1 LVLMRLRCTQPGC
14 GADGSARIGKS
25 RCASTAAPAASG
37 LLFSSRRGGRSFA
50 AWGDILKNIRSERFP
65 ERIESSRARLRNR
78 KIANSTRQTIL
89 ALLCASLAALVFQPR
104 SASASQA
111 PAFNLYFSGTEN
123 LVLDRLDLDPTTHR
137 VADLSDAQCAVFDDA
152 LPAPGPA
159 LDALKARVA
168 AGIGVV
174 IITGPNTDP
183 AALAAL
189 TGGAITQ
196 TGTVEVAAGAKHAQ
210 EIEKYAAIIEYVGPA
225 ANPLAANVSWKSAVR
240 VHERSLLRVGRAATV
255 LVATSG
261 KDPVRAHTPVLVELK
276 SGAGTIYVLNV
287 WLRQGDQRARIASY
301 RLLLGGIAGA
311 QNYDFQRWA
320 YFNWLLYD
328 LSRAAAGVAAAPY
341 GSWIGSPVP
350 DSAQIIWLGAIFS
363 AMFGGFVLCY
373 IAVRR
378 YSLRHPEQLEQ
389 FYLPRKPAA
398 PRPASLGAAATRAVS
413 AAEPAPSRGD
423 PRWEKVGFHRPL
435 SGFFYN
441 YLLAL
446 MVMIP
451 FNFIVTFYIERNF
464 VNPFLEARGAW
475 AAVTQF
481 MLFFFTLLDLGT
493 GQAMVKYFAEYRV
506 KEPGRAITYAQFFIW
521 FHALAGMFQI
531 TALGLVAAIW
541 MPHTAMAFLTWFVI
555 LHTLIQFPGFIAIF
569 SNLFRAL
576 QRFDYAQ
583 LLIVLTYVLNPFVQ
597 LSCGVY
603 GRHWGLMHPVFG
615 EGMGVIFGFAIGGVI
630 ANLMMGA
637 FCAVFYDKMGFRL
650 ATIFLAHFDR
660 DTVRKSFIYGIK
672 LTGGQVLGA
681 TSWALVPVIMGILLP
696 NFLELNEIWI
706 LTYSLT
712 FAYLETGAYIFTTLM
727 PSISESYSQ
736 SMMFLTRR
744 YLDQGLRWGLIIT
757 SMLGGAFVAFSN
769 IFVYGLLPPQFVRA
783 AGVMML
789 MHVFRTFDFTTR
801 MPDQVFQGVGR
812 TGLFTLTSL
821 VENGGRIILS
831 WYLIKWYGF
840 NGVFYAFIISS
851 LLKSAVAWPMMGYL
865 IAWPSISVWQTLIN
879 PIIAAFGNYYVLHE
893 FALAV
898 WRGPGHAGNA
908 WIVVLLCLFGSLPVY
923 MFISGLLGW
932 DRAALREFR
941 DAAELVPP
949 PFGAIARMAHRMVEI
964 GSMLSPLHNRFPGNM
979 VEEASAQAN
988 ALTAMKAEMH

>member
-1 LVLMRLRCTQPGC
+1 M
-14 GADGSARIGKS
+14 K
-25 RCASTAAPAASG
+25 
-37 LLFSSRRGGRSFA
+37 
-50 AWGDILKNIRSERFP
+50 KHRSERIP
-65 ERIESSRARLRNR
+65 ARAGSPRPHHRARASSARAIILGSFC
-78 KIANSTRQTIL
+78 AIL
-89 ALLCASLAALVFQPR
+89 AAAVFLPACASAA
-104 SASASQA
+104 QA

-123 LVLDRLDLDPTTHR
+123 LVLERLNLDPATHR

-152 LPAPGPA
+152 LPAAGPA

-168 AGIGVV
+168 AGMGVV

-189 TGGAITQ
+189 SGGAITQ
-196 TGTVEVAAGAKHAQ
+196 TGTVDVAAGAKHAL
-210 EIEKYAAIIEYVGPA
+210 EIEKYAAIIEYTGPA
-225 ANPLAANVSWKSAVR
+225 SNPLAANVSWKSAVR
-240 VHERSLLRVGRAATV
+240 VHERSLLTVSKAAAV

-261 KDPVRAHTPVLVELK
+261 KDPVRAHTPVLIELK
-276 SGAGTIYVLNV
+276 AGGGTIYVLNV

-301 RLLLGGIAGA
+301 RALLSGIAGA

-328 LSRAAAGVAAAPY
+328 LSRSAAQVAAAQY

-350 DSAQIIWLGAIFS
+350 DSRQIVWLGAIFS
-363 AMFGGFVLCY
+363 AMFAGFVLCY
-373 IAVRR
+373 VAVRR

-389 FYLPRKPAA
+389 FYLPRRSAA
-398 PRPASLGAAATRAVS
+398 PRPASLGAAA
-413 AAEPAPSRGD
+413 AAALPATAPEPAPSRGD

-446 MVMIP
+446 IVMIP

-506 KEPGRAITYAQFFIW
+506 KEPGRAISYAQFFIW

-531 TALGLVAAIW
+531 TALGLVAALW

-615 EGMGVIFGFAIGGVI
+615 EGMGVIFGFAFGGVI
-630 ANLMMGA
+630 ANLLMGA

-660 DTVRKSFIYGIK
+660 DTVRKSFLYGIK
-672 LTGGQVLGA
+672 LTGGQVLAA

-706 LTYSLT
+706 LTYALT

-736 SMMFLTRR
+736 SMMRLTRR
-744 YLDQGLRWGLIIT
+744 YLDQGLRWGLIVT
-757 SMLGGAFVAFSN
+757 SMLGGAFVAFSD
-769 IFVYGLLPPQFVRA
+769 IFVNGLLPPQFVRA

-789 MHVFRTFDFTTR
+789 MHVWRTLDFTTR

-812 TGLFTLTSL
+812 TGLFTLTAL

-840 NGVFYAFIISS
+840 NGVFYAFIASS

-865 IAWPSISVWQTLIN
+865 IAWPSISLWQTLIN
-879 PIIAAFGNYYVLHE
+879 PILAAFGNYYVLHE

-898 WRGPGHAGNA
+898 WRGPGHAASA
-908 WIVVLLCLFGSLPVY
+908 WLVVLLCLFGSLPVY

-932 DRAALREFR
+932 DSAALLEFR

-949 PFGAIARMAHRMVEI
+949 PFGAIARMAHRIVEI
-964 GSMLSPLHNRFPGNM
+964 GSTLSPLHNRFPGNL
-979 VEEASAQAN
+979 VEEASAQADE
-988 ALTAMKAEMH
+988 LTAMKAEMH

>member
-1 LVLMRLRCTQPGC
+1 M
-14 GADGSARIGKS
+14 K
-25 RCASTAAPAASG
+25 
-37 LLFSSRRGGRSFA
+37 SSRRKRAVCIWPA
-50 AWGDILKNIRSERFP
+50 ARPAHRV
-65 ERIESSRARLRNR
+65 RAPRNLTSV
-78 KIANSTRQTIL
+78 IVP
-89 ALLCASLAALVFQPR
+89 ALITALTLAATFLPAAAQAAQPR
-104 SASASQA
+104 
-111 PAFNLYFSGTEN
+111 PFNLYFSGSEN
-123 LVLDRLDLDPTTHR
+123 LVLDRLDLDPSTHR
-137 VADLSDAQCAVFDDA
+137 VTDLSAAQSAVFDDA

-168 AGIGVV
+168 AGMGVV
-174 IITGPNTDP
+174 VITGPNTNP
-183 AALAAL
+183 ASLSAL
-189 TGGAITQ
+189 TGAAVTQ
-196 TGTVEVAAGAKHAQ
+196 TGSVDVPAGPRHAL
-210 EIEKYAAIIEYVGPA
+210 EIEKYAAIIEYTGPGS
-225 ANPLAANVSWKSAVR
+225 NPLAVNVSWKSAVR
-240 VHERSLLRVGRAATV
+240 VHERSLLKTTSAVTV

-261 KDPVRAHTPVLVELK
+261 KDPVQPHTPVLLEMK
-276 SGAGTIYVLNV
+276 AGAGTIYILNV
-287 WLRQGDQRARIASY
+287 WLRQGDQSARIASY
-301 RLLLGGIAGA
+301 RALLSGIAGA

-328 LSRAAAGVAAAPY
+328 LSRSAAGVAATPY

-350 DSAQIIWLGAIFS
+350 DARQIIWLGAIFS
-363 AMFGGFVLCY
+363 AMFGAFVFCY

-378 YSLRHPEQLEQ
+378 YSLRHPEQLEH
-389 FYLPRKPAA
+389 FYRSARTHG
-398 PRPASLGAAATRAVS
+398 PRPASLGAAAAATAAVEEI
-413 AAEPAPSRGD
+413 APVPSRGD
-423 PRWEKVGFHRPL
+423 PRWELVGFHRPL

-446 MVMIP
+446 TVMIP
-451 FNFIVTFYIERNF
+451 FNFVVTFYIERNF

-481 MLFFFTLLDLGT
+481 MTFFFTLLDLGT

-506 KEPGRAITYAQFFIW
+506 KQPGRAITYAQFFIW

-531 TALGLVAAIW
+531 TALGLIAALW

-569 SNLFRAL
+569 FNLFRAL

-603 GRHWGLMHPVFG
+603 MRHWGLMHPVFG
-615 EGMGVIFGFAIGGVI
+615 EGMGVVFGFAIGGVL
-630 ANLMMGA
+630 ANLLMGA

-650 ATIFLAHFDR
+650 VTIFLAHFDR
-660 DTVRKSFIYGIK
+660 DTVRRSLLYGIK
-672 LTGGQVLGA
+672 LTGGQVLTA
-681 TSWALVPVIMGILLP
+681 TSWALVPVIMGILIP

-712 FAYLETGAYIFTTLM
+712 FGYLETGVYIFTTLM

-736 SMMFLTRR
+736 RMMMLTRR
-744 YLDQGLRWGLIIT
+744 YLDQGLRWGLMIT

-769 IFVYGLLPPQFVRA
+769 IFVSGLLPPQFARA

-789 MHVFRTFDFTTR
+789 MHVWRAFDFTTR

-812 TGLFTLTSL
+812 TGLFTLTAL
-821 VENGGRIILS
+821 IENGGRVILS

-840 NGVFYAFIISS
+840 DGVFYAFIISS
-851 LLKSAVAWPMMGYL
+851 ILKSAVAWPMMGYL

-879 PIIAAFGNYYVLHE
+879 PVLAAVGSYLVMHE

-898 WRGPGHAGNA
+898 WLGPGHAGSA
-908 WIVVLLCLFGSLPVY
+908 WFVVLACLFGSLPIY

-932 DRAALREFR
+932 DSAALREFR

-949 PFGAIARMAHRMVEI
+949 PFGVIARMAHRIVEL
-964 GSMLSPLHNRFPGNM
+964 GSSLSPLRDRFPGNL
-979 VEEASAQAN
+979 VAEASTQALE
-988 ALTAMKAEMH
+988 LTAMKTELR

>member
-1 LVLMRLRCTQPGC
+1 MERAWAIDA
-14 GADGSARIGKS
+14 ADARGEQ
-25 RCASTAAPAASG
+25 
-37 LLFSSRRGGRSFA
+37 F
-50 AWGDILKNIRSERFP
+50 LKKI
-65 ERIESSRARLRNR
+65 RIERLLPSLADAPRARHRS
-78 KIANSTRQTIL
+78 AFNSVPTAIL
-89 ALLCASLAALVFQPR
+89 ALMCALLPALFIPAPAVAA
-104 SASASQA
+104 QA
-111 PAFNLYFSGTEN
+111 PAFNVYFSGTEN
-123 LVLDRLDLDPTTHR
+123 LVLDRLKLDPSTHR
-137 VADLSDAQCAVFDDA
+137 VSDLADAQTAVFDDA

-159 LDALKARVA
+159 LDALRARVA
-168 AGIGVV
+168 AGVGVV
-174 IITGPNTDP
+174 IVTGPNTDP

-196 TGTVEVAAGAKHAQ
+196 TGTVDVPAGPTHAQ
-210 EIEKYAAIIEYVGPA
+210 EIEKLAAIIVYTGPPS
-225 ANPLAANVSWKSAVR
+225 NPLAANVSWKSAVR
-240 VHERSLLRVGRAATV
+240 VHERSLLATTPAATV

-261 KDPVRAHTPVLVELK
+261 KDPVRAHTPILIEMK

-287 WLRQGDQRARIASY
+287 WLRQGDQRARIESY
-301 RLLLGGIAGA
+301 RKLLGGIAGA

-328 LSRAAAGVAAAPY
+328 MSRSAAGVAAAPY

-350 DSAQIIWLGAIFS
+350 DTQQIIWLGVIFS
-363 AMFGGFVLCY
+363 TMFAAFVICY
-373 IAVRR
+373 VIVRR
-378 YSLRHPEQLEQ
+378 YSLRHPEQLEH
-389 FYLPRKPAA
+389 FYLPAKQSSA
-398 PRPASLGAAATRAVS
+398 PQPSSLGAAAAVPI
-413 AAEPAPSRGD
+413 AAESAPDRGD

-435 SGFFYN
+435 SGFFFN

-446 MVMIP
+446 IVMIP

-506 KEPGRAITYAQFFIW
+506 KEPGRAISYAQFFIW
-521 FHALAGMFQI
+521 FHAMAGMFQI

-597 LSCGVY
+597 LTCGVY

-615 EGMGVIFGFAIGGVI
+615 EGMGVVFGFAIGGVI
-630 ANLMMGA
+630 ANLLMGA

-650 ATIFLAHFDR
+650 ITIFLAHFDR
-660 DTVRKSFIYGIK
+660 DTVRKSLVYGIK
-672 LTGGQVLGA
+672 LTGGQVLAA
-681 TSWALVPVIMGILLP
+681 TSWALVPVIMGILIP

-736 SMMFLTRR
+736 AMMFLTRR
-744 YLDQGLRWGLIIT
+744 YLDQGLRWGIIVT
-757 SMLGGAFVAFSN
+757 SMLGGAFVAFSD
-769 IFVYGLLPPQFVRA
+769 IFVNGLLPPQFVRA
-783 AGVMML
+783 AGVMVL
-789 MHVFRTFDFTTR
+789 MHVWRAFDFTTR

-812 TGLFTLTSL
+812 TGLFTMTAL
-821 VENGGRIILS
+821 VENVGRVILS

-840 NGVFYAFIISS
+840 DGVFYAFILSS
-851 LLKSAVAWPMMGYL
+851 IMKSALAWPLMGYL
-865 IAWPSISVWQTLIN
+865 IAWPSISVWQTLVN
-879 PIIAAFGNYYVLHE
+879 PILAAFGNYLVLHE
-893 FALAV
+893 FAIAV
-898 WRGPGHAGNA
+898 FRGPGHAGSA
-908 WIVVLLCLFGSLPVY
+908 WLVVLLCLFGSLPVY
-923 MFISGLLGW
+923 MFITGLLGW
-932 DRAALREFR
+932 DTPALLEFR

-949 PFGAIARMAHRMVEI
+949 PFGAIARMAHRIVQF
-964 GSMLSPLHNRFPGNM
+964 GSMLSPLQDRFPGQL
-979 VEEASAQAN
+979 VEEAAAQARE
-988 ALTAMKAEMH
+988 LTALKAEMH

>member
-1 LVLMRLRCTQPGC
+1 M
-14 GADGSARIGKS
+14 K
-25 RCASTAAPAASG
+25 
-37 LLFSSRRGGRSFA
+37 
-50 AWGDILKNIRSERFP
+50 KHRSERIP
-65 ERIESSRARLRNR
+65 ARAGSPRPHHRARASSARAVILGSFC
-78 KIANSTRQTIL
+78 AIL
-89 ALLCASLAALVFQPR
+89 AAAVFLPACASAAH
-104 SASASQA
+104 A

-123 LVLDRLDLDPTTHR
+123 LVLERLNLDPATHR

-168 AGIGVV
+168 AGMGVV

-189 TGGAITQ
+189 SGGAITQ
-196 TGTVEVAAGAKHAQ
+196 TGTVDVAAGAKHAL
-210 EIEKYAAIIEYVGPA
+210 EIEKYAAIIEYTGPA
-225 ANPLAANVSWKSAVR
+225 SNPLAANVSWKSAVR
-240 VHERSLLRVGRAATV
+240 VHERSLLTVSKGAAV

-261 KDPVRAHTPVLVELK
+261 KDPVRAHTPVLIELK
-276 SGAGTIYVLNV
+276 AGGGTIYVLNV

-301 RLLLGGIAGA
+301 RALLSGIAGA

-328 LSRAAAGVAAAPY
+328 LSRSAAQVAAAQY

-350 DSAQIIWLGAIFS
+350 DSRQIIWLGAIFS
-363 AMFGGFVLCY
+363 AMFAGFVLCY
-373 IAVRR
+373 VAVRR

-389 FYLPRKPAA
+389 FYLPRRSAA
-398 PRPASLGAAATRAVS
+398 PRPASLGAAA
-413 AAEPAPSRGD
+413 AAALPAAAPEPAPSRGD

-446 MVMIP
+446 IVMIP

-506 KEPGRAITYAQFFIW
+506 KEPGRAISYAQFFIW

-531 TALGLVAAIW
+531 TALGLVAALW

-615 EGMGVIFGFAIGGVI
+615 EGMGVIFGFAFGGVI
-630 ANLMMGA
+630 ANLLMGA

-660 DTVRKSFIYGIK
+660 DTVRKSFLYGIK
-672 LTGGQVLGA
+672 LTGGQVLAA

-706 LTYSLT
+706 LTYALT

-736 SMMFLTRR
+736 SMMRLTRR
-744 YLDQGLRWGLIIT
+744 YLDQGLRWGLIVT
-757 SMLGGAFVAFSN
+757 SMLGGAFVAFSD
-769 IFVYGLLPPQFVRA
+769 IFVNGLLPPQFVRA

-789 MHVFRTFDFTTR
+789 MHVWRTLDFTTR

-812 TGLFTLTSL
+812 TGLFTLTAL

-840 NGVFYAFIISS
+840 NGVFYAFIASS

-865 IAWPSISVWQTLIN
+865 IAWPSISLWQTLIN
-879 PIIAAFGNYYVLHE
+879 PILAAFGNYYVLHE

-898 WRGPGHAGNA
+898 WRGPGHAGSA
-908 WIVVLLCLFGSLPVY
+908 WLVVLLCLFGSLPVY

-932 DRAALREFR
+932 DSAALLEFR

-949 PFGAIARMAHRMVEI
+949 PFGAIARMAHRIVEI
-964 GSMLSPLHNRFPGNM
+964 GSTLSPLHNRFPGNL
-979 VEEASAQAN
+979 VEEASAQADE
-988 ALTAMKAEMH
+988 LTAMKAEMH